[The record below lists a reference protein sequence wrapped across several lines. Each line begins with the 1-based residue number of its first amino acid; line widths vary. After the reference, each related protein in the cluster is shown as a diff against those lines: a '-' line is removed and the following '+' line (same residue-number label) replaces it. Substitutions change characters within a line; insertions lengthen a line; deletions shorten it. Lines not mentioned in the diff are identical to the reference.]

1 MLKIKAE
8 IDFNEQVIEERQ
20 QVFDKAEQIIKN
32 IDDIAGQL
40 QTNTKEQGVEL
51 IKADLAV
58 EAALS
63 NTVKANE
70 EIVEAQVVQKQTGKW
85 ICAILIVVVLVAV
98 VLVFI
103 FVILPLI
110 QKTI

>member
-20 QVFDKAEQIIKN
+20 QVFDKAEQIMNN
-32 IDDIAGQL
+32 INEIAGQL

-70 EIVEAQVVQKQTGKW
+70 EIVEAQV
-85 ICAILIVVVLVAV
+85 I
-98 VLVFI
+98 
-103 FVILPLI
+103 
-110 QKTI
+110 

>member
-20 QVFDKAEQIIKN
+20 QVFDKAEQIINN
-32 IDDIAGQL
+32 INDIAGQL

-58 EAALS
+58 EAVFT
-63 NTVKANE
+63 NTVKAHE
-70 EIVEAQVVQKQTGKW
+70 EIEEAQVVQKQTGKW
-85 ICAILIVVVLVAV
+85 ICAILIVVILLAV

-110 QKTI
+110 QKTV

>member
-20 QVFDKAEQIIKN
+20 QVFDKAEQIMNN
-32 IDDIAGQL
+32 INDITGQL

-70 EIVEAQVVQKQTGKW
+70 EIVEAQV
-85 ICAILIVVVLVAV
+85 I
-98 VLVFI
+98 
-103 FVILPLI
+103 
-110 QKTI
+110 

>member
-20 QVFDKAEQIIKN
+20 QVFDKAEQIMNN
-32 IDDIAGQL
+32 INEIAGQL

-58 EAALS
+58 EVALS
-63 NTVKANE
+63 DTVKANE
-70 EIVEAQVVQKQTGKW
+70 EIV
-85 ICAILIVVVLVAV
+85 
-98 VLVFI
+98 
-103 FVILPLI
+103 
-110 QKTI
+110 

>member
-20 QVFDKAEQIIKN
+20 QVFDKAEQIMNN
-32 IDDIAGQL
+32 INEIAGQL

-51 IKADLAV
+51 IKADLAI

-63 NTVKANE
+63 DTVKANE
-70 EIVEAQVVQKQTGKW
+70 EIV
-85 ICAILIVVVLVAV
+85 
-98 VLVFI
+98 
-103 FVILPLI
+103 
-110 QKTI
+110 

>member
-1 MLKIKAE
+1 MLKIKAK

-20 QVFDKAEQIIKN
+20 QVFDKAEQIMNN
-32 IDDIAGQL
+32 INEIAGQL

-63 NTVKANE
+63 DTVKANE
-70 EIVEAQVVQKQTGKW
+70 EIV
-85 ICAILIVVVLVAV
+85 
-98 VLVFI
+98 
-103 FVILPLI
+103 
-110 QKTI
+110 

>member
-8 IDFNEQVIEERQ
+8 IDFNKQVIEERQ
-20 QVFDKAEQIIKN
+20 QVFDKAEQIMNN
-32 IDDIAGQL
+32 INEIAGQL

-63 NTVKANE
+63 DTVKANE
-70 EIVEAQVVQKQTGKW
+70 EIVQAQV
-85 ICAILIVVVLVAV
+85 I
-98 VLVFI
+98 
-103 FVILPLI
+103 
-110 QKTI
+110 